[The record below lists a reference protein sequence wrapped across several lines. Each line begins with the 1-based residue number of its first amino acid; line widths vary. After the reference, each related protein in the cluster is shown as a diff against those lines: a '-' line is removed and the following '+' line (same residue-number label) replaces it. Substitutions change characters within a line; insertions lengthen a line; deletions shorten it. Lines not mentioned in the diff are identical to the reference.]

1 MIENEDMNGTMT
13 KVILMHFQATGG
25 ATLPIVFVHH
35 LKAFVCRS
43 GRNFFVARGKANNC
57 RSDFGPG
64 DKNCSRN
71 LSQILIVMMKLE
83 SQRERAVIGASR
95 LRRETSRHLIL

>member
-1 MIENEDMNGTMT
+1 LLSPLREAVFHNLAKYCGIENSD
-13 KVILMHFQATGG
+13 
-25 ATLPIVFVHH
+25 
-35 LKAFVCRS
+35 S
-43 GRNFFVARGKANNC
+43 FFVARGKANNC

-64 DKNCSRN
+64 DKNCARN
-71 LSQILIVMMKLE
+71 LSQILNVMMKLE